1 MVVTVRSTGNRRARL
16 VQALAALAGSV
27 VFSLLLAEIV
37 LFRLLLPG
45 ADQPVVQFSAEAVVK
60 HLPNQR
66 GTYRIKNEI
75 AAPFRINQD
84 GWNSGHERYVRE
96 KGQQPR
102 IAVIGDSYV
111 EALQVSYDA
120 SLAERIEGFCG
131 GQCEAYR
138 FGISGAPLSQYW
150 HVLRREAAS
159 FDPDWAVVIV
169 VQNDFDESFTYRE
182 RQQQSAF
189 LKLRMEGNRV
199 MGEIEPSPPVAPWHE
214 PLKALGIYRSLWIRY
229 QLRAALVA
237 PVGLNDPTG
246 GADLSGQLEAMR
258 AAARYVVDRMRD
270 FSAQHGIRLLFVM
283 DGDRMPIYDG
293 EAGAAPDQSKGWG
306 TLRAMMREVTREAAV
321 DLLDLHE
328 VFAADYR
335 LNRRAFNFANDY
347 HWNEHGHELA
357 AQAIYRHIAD
367 VKKSPVDAPP
377 GPH

>member
-1 MVVTVRSTGNRRARL
+1 MLQN
-16 VQALAALAGSV
+16 LATLAGSV
-27 VFSLLLAEIV
+27 VFSVLLAEVV
-37 LFRLLLPG
+37 LFRLLFAG
-45 ADQPVVQFSAEAVVK
+45 ADQPAFDFSPDGIVK

-75 AAPFRINQD
+75 AAPFRINQN
-84 GWNSGHERYVRE
+84 GWNSAHERYVRE
-96 KGQQPR
+96 KGRRPR

-131 GQCEAYR
+131 GRCESYR

-159 FDPDWAVVIV
+159 YDPDWAVAIV
-169 VQNDFDESFTYRE
+169 VQNDFDESFVFRE

-189 LKLRMEGNRV
+189 LKLRMEGDRV
-199 MGEIEPSPPVAPWHE
+199 TGEIEPSPPFVPWHE
-214 PLKALGIYRSLWIRY
+214 RLKRLGIYRSLWIRF
-229 QLRAALVA
+229 QLRAALIA
-237 PVGLNDPTG
+237 PVGLNAPTNVD
-246 GADLSGQLEAMR
+246 DLSGQLDAMR
-258 AAARYVVDRMRD
+258 AAARYVVAQMRD

-283 DGDRMPIYDG
+283 DGDRPAIYNG
-293 EAGAAPDQSKGWG
+293 EAGAAPGDSKGWG
-306 TLRAMMREVTREAAV
+306 ALRTMMREVTREAAV

-335 LNRRAFNFANDY
+335 LNRQAFNFANDF

-357 AQAIYRHIAD
+357 AQAIHQYIANAD
-367 VKKSPVDAPP
+367 KQPSTLKRVQ
-377 GPH
+377 